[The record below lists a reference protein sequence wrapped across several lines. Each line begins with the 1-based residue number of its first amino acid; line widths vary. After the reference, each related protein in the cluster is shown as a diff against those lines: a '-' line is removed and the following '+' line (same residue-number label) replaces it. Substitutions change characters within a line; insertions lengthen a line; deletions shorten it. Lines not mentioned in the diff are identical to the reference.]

1 MKNPSTLWNNLKN
14 TIYEKYGQ
22 ESGKMIVHAGV
33 VTWITASLS
42 QVAAIIINDKIPSDQ
57 KKFLIPQEIADG
69 ALNVLTFYLIT
80 NSLKNISGKL
90 VSTGK
95 WSTKAIRDFVDA
107 KNIKMGDMST
117 NLGKTFK
124 EDKQFHDVYDQF
136 KGGMDMIAASVGS
149 VVSCNA
155 ITPII
160 RNHIGANQQ
169 KNSIA
174 KEQMQ
179 KKTNLYT
186 PIKSNVNS
194 YPATRNSMKV

>member
-1 MKNPSTLWNNLKN
+1 MKNPSTLWNSLKN

-33 VTWITASLS
+33 ITWITSSLS
-42 QVAAIIINDKIPSDQ
+42 QVAAIMMNDKIPSDQ

-95 WSTKAIRDFVDA
+95 WSTKAIRDFAAA
-107 KNIKMGDMST
+107 KNIKLGDMSI

-124 EDKQFHDVYDQF
+124 EDKQFHDCYDQF

-149 VVSCNA
+149 VISCNA

-160 RNHIGANQQ
+160 RNHFGADRQ
-169 KNSIA
+169 KDSIA

-179 KKTNLYT
+179 KKTNLYN